1 MPRRVTVDQNGFI
14 VSMEAIPERKPPQKR
29 ATNSNLKK
37 SEFPWTETQA
47 KKTSKI
53 SSKSRQQTKELW
65 VFCTECQVNVK
76 KANWEKHLRKC
87 HSVEKSHNKRKTA
100 NCSDPIPQL
109 STEVLD
115 QPERSVVDGRSEYA
129 RKLLRELH
137 EETRIR
143 YGDKVHS
150 ASPSDNARKGTK
162 QPKGETVHPAC
173 ADISETESTSTNRS
187 IPKREAKKRAKS
199 FAKEIATKQKKAEK
213 LREEIRAIGKEL
225 KKLAPG
231 FHRIKIARLQEVQGA
246 LRKELKK
253 LERTLLE
260 NEFAQGRFPGRGGK
274 LGARTEQ
281 HKEDLLRSLAE
292 NEYGGGKY
300 LGHMRRE
307 HDGRFGSL
315 PVYEDYG
322 EESFPY

>member
-14 VSMEAIPERKPPQKR
+14 VSTETIPEREPPQKR
-29 ATNSNLKK
+29 ATSSKPKK
-37 SEFPWTETQA
+37 SEFPWTETKA

-53 SSKSRQQTKELW
+53 SSKPRQQTKELW
-65 VFCTECQVNVK
+65 IFCTECRVDVK

-87 HSVEKSHNKRKTA
+87 HSVEKSHNKRKIA
-100 NCSDPIPQL
+100 NCSEPIPKP

-137 EETRIR
+137 EETRSR
-143 YGDKVHS
+143 YGGKVHS
-150 ASPSDNARKGTK
+150 ASPSDTARKDTK
-162 QPKGETVHPAC
+162 QPEVESVHPAD
-173 ADISETESTSTNRS
+173 AGTSQTGPTSTNRS
-187 IPKREAKKRAKS
+187 TKKREAKKRAKS
-199 FAKEIATKQKKAEK
+199 FAKEIAAKQKKAEK
-213 LREEIRAIGKEL
+213 LREEIRVIGKEL

-231 FHRIKIARLQEVQGA
+231 FHRVKIARLQEAQGT
-246 LRKELKK
+246 LRKELEK
-253 LERTLLE
+253 LERTLSG
-260 NEFAQGRFPGRGGK
+260 NEIAQGRFPGRAGR

-281 HKEDLLRSLAE
+281 HKEDLLRSLGE
-292 NEYGGGKY
+292 NEYGGKY

-307 HDGRFGSL
+307 HNGRFGSL